1 MIDLAESNSRMKD
14 FYDVYQLLSK
24 RRFNAEV
31 LQMAIKQT
39 FENRKTALDQNHPLF
54 ESSFADDP
62 DRNQLWMRFVKRSKL
77 DESVSFQDAMQVIR
91 VFLMPKI

>member
-24 RRFNAEV
+24 RRFDAEV

-39 FENRKTALDQNHPLF
+39 FENRKTALDQNHPLLITG
-54 ESSFADDP
+54 
-62 DRNQLWMRFVKRSKL
+62 DRPRGRARR
-77 DESVSFQDAMQVIR
+77 EAVIR
-91 VFLMPKI
+91 QVFQ